1 MIWTAS
7 LQSTSLE
14 FIPQS
19 VQCYLEYIVP
29 IPKTFTYFELV
40 TIAVPL
46 ALALGY
52 CQSSGASIFQNWLH
66 TVNVLTWLALFG
78 HRILEWSRFKFEL
91 ATICMVVTF
100 CSCFIATASKEQK
113 VQKKRTQRRKLY
125 EQLDRVDEEYS
136 DHGEEEDV
144 EVSNSPTPAATPA
157 STPMPPTT
165 PISTPM
171 PPPSP
176 APGMFLNFSVV
187 IER

>member
-136 DHGEEEDV
+136 DHEEEEV

-176 APGMFLNFSVV
+176 APGIFLNFSVV